1 LKLSEFFM
9 PTLKE
14 DPSDTE
20 IPSHSLSL
28 RAGLIRKVASGVY
41 SFLPIGLKVLRK
53 IEDIIREE
61 MNNAGA
67 IELFLPVLQPSIL
80 WEKSGR
86 WNEYGPELFRLKDRN
101 KREFCLGPTHEEL
114 ITYLAYM
121 DIKSYKDLPVNL
133 YQIQVKFRDEIRPRY
148 GLLRAREFIM
158 KDAYS
163 FSSNDSDLEFIYRKM
178 QDAYGK
184 ILERIGLKYRVVV
197 ADTGLIGG
205 DLSHEFIVLAE
216 NGEEKI
222 VFCPECSYSE
232 NYDMSKSNPSPIEDN
247 KESTKTDVRES
258 MKEVHTPG
266 ITSIDELAEFLKVE
280 NKKIIKTIVLN
291 DNNGRIYAFL
301 VRGDRELNLKKVKI
315 HLKKSLNF
323 LEKNK
328 KDKNLVMGYIGPVG
342 LDGNLEI
349 YADNSVKG
357 EQNFVTGANKKDYH
371 LINVNYPRDFKVRG
385 WGDFTYPVQDDTC
398 VKCGEKL
405 KFEKGIEIGH
415 TFKLG
420 CKYSEKLDA
429 KFLDTDGKLKPLV
442 MGCYGIGVTR
452 IMAAAIEQLH
462 DDRGII
468 WPDAIAPYIFNVIT
482 TTEKNKELS
491 EAGDKIYKK
500 LKELNVEVLYD
511 DRNISAGIKFKDS
524 DLIGIPVKF
533 IVGKKFI
540 DKKLLDVEYR
550 KNGEKIELSIDSIP
564 EFINKYKSANNLR

>member
-1 LKLSEFFM
+1 
-9 PTLKE
+9 
-14 DPSDTE
+14 
-20 IPSHSLSL
+20 
-28 RAGLIRKVASGVY
+28 
-41 SFLPIGLKVLRK
+41 
-53 IEDIIREE
+53 
-61 MNNAGA
+61 
-67 IELFLPVLQPSIL
+67 
-80 WEKSGR
+80 
-86 WNEYGPELFRLKDRN
+86 
-101 KREFCLGPTHEEL
+101 
-114 ITYLAYM
+114 
-121 DIKSYKDLPVNL
+121 
-133 YQIQVKFRDEIRPRY
+133 
-148 GLLRAREFIM
+148 
-158 KDAYS
+158 
-163 FSSNDSDLEFIYRKM
+163 
-178 QDAYGK
+178 
-184 ILERIGLKYRVVV
+184 
-197 ADTGLIGG
+197 
-205 DLSHEFIVLAE
+205 
-216 NGEEKI
+216 
-222 VFCPECSYSE
+222 
-232 NYDMSKSNPSPIEDN
+232 
-247 KESTKTDVRES
+247 
-258 MKEVHTPG
+258 
-266 ITSIDELAEFLKVE
+266 
-280 NKKIIKTIVLN
+280 
-291 DNNGRIYAFL
+291 
-301 VRGDRELNLKKVKI
+301 
-315 HLKKSLNF
+315 
-323 LEKNK
+323 
-328 KDKNLVMGYIGPVG
+328 
-342 LDGNLEI
+342 
-349 YADNSVKG
+349 
-357 EQNFVTGANKKDYH
+357 VTGANKKDYH

>member
-1 LKLSEFFM
+1 MKLSEFFM